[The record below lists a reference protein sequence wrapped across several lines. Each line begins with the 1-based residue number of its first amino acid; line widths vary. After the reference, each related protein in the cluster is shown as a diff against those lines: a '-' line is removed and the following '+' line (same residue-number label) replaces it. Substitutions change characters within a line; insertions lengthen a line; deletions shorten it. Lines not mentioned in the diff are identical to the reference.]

1 MWVRCNPNPL
11 GKQTS
16 DCVVRAIAIATQ
28 QSWRRVYRDLCELG
42 EIECEMPNSNY
53 LWGMYLKQM
62 GFEQFLLPE
71 SCPQCI
77 TVRAFCERYP
87 EGTYVIGTG
96 SHAVAAIDGDWLDS
110 WDSANECPSYFWRL
124 KNV

>member
-11 GKQTS
+11 GRQTS

-62 GFEQFLLPE
+62 GFEQFLLSE